1 MTTNNTEHIEIAVN
15 GKTDRARRITLGDI
29 GRPVDRELKEFRKFF
44 RDALRSDNLLLDTAI
59 RYILKKKGKQVRP
72 ILVLL
77 SAAAAGRL
85 SRRSYIGA
93 AMVELLHT
101 ATLVHDDVVDE
112 ADERRGS
119 PSVNSV
125 WNNKTAVLVGDYMLA
140 QGLRLANE
148 NKEFDFLD
156 VTSQT
161 VQRMS
166 QGELMQTRK
175 TRKLDLREDEYFR
188 IISDKTA
195 SLIAACCEIGA
206 LSATDD
212 PAIRK
217 ALHRYGEMV
226 GIAFQIRDDIF
237 DFTSNGEDIGKP
249 TGNDLQERKLTLPL
263 IHALN
268 TSTRR
273 EAKRVIRLIRNGK
286 NGHDM
291 AETSARIREFI
302 GERQGITYAE
312 QTARRYRDDARQSL
326 AILPDSP
333 ATQSLH
339 DFAEFVIARDR

>member
-1 MTTNNTEHIEIAVN
+1 MTETRQI
-15 GKTDRARRITLGDI
+15 RLSDI
-29 GRPVDRELKEFRKFF
+29 SRPVDRELKEFRKFF
-44 RDALRSDNLLLDTAI
+44 RESLRTDNLLLDTAI

-72 ILVLL
+72 LLVLL
-77 SAAAAGRL
+77 SAKAAGEL
-85 SRRSYIGA
+85 SRRSFIGA

-112 ADERRGS
+112 ADERRGN

-125 WNNKTAVLVGDYMLA
+125 WNNKTAVLVGDYLLA

-175 TRKLDLREDEYFR
+175 TRKLDIQENEYFR

-195 SLIAACCEIGA
+195 SLIAACCQIGA

-212 PAIRK
+212 PAIQK
-217 ALHRYGEMV
+217 GLHRYGEMV

-237 DFTSNGEDIGKP
+237 DFTSKGDDIGKP
-249 TGNDLQERKLTLPL
+249 IGNDLQEKKLTLPL

-268 TSTRR
+268 NSSRR
-273 EAKRVIRLIRNGK
+273 DAKRVIRLIRNGT
-286 NGHDM
+286 NGNGI
-291 AETSARIREFI
+291 AETSNRVREFV
-302 GERQGITYAE
+302 GEYEGINYAE
-312 QTARRYRDDARQSL
+312 KTAHHYRDLARESL
-326 AILPDSP
+326 TILPDSP
-333 ATQSLH
+333 ATRALH
-339 DFAEFVIARDR
+339 DFAEFVIAREK